1 MKAPSSL
8 ESAKPSLAQ
17 MAMEPHD
24 NIPMLPSAK
33 ILYPMPIDIPTPTLI
48 KVLEPLLAKV
58 LVPYF
63 I

>member
-1 MKAPSSL
+1 
-8 ESAKPSLAQ
+8 